1 MPYGEV
7 SVGYEWI
14 FDVLKDVKAFAE
26 ANNMPALAA
35 KSEETLKVAAQ
46 EVAVRTST
54 ALDNKGEAPKV

>member
-1 MPYGEV
+1 M
-7 SVGYEWI
+7 GYEWI

-46 EVAVRTST
+46 EMAVRTST